1 MNTKKTFLGCAAAI
15 GCVASSTLASAQET
29 PERRDIGRA
38 SYALEIEP
46 HLAFGPANV
55 YGNTGFGGGLRLGV
69 PLAVGHI
76 GRLPDNLAL
85 GFGGDI
91 IHYENCYFGDRCGA
105 NYLMFPV
112 DVQWNVYVARTV
124 SLFGEAGAFVYKGF
138 LDACRAGDVGCSAPS
153 DFGVLPT
160 LALGVRAH
168 ISDST
173 TFLARVGYP
182 TVTLGFSFL

>member
-1 MNTKKTFLGCAAAI
+1 MGS
-15 GCVASSTLASAQET
+15 VASSTSAFAQET
-29 PERRDIGRA
+29 PEPRDARRA

-55 YGNTGFGGGLRLGV
+55 YGNTGFGGGVRLGV

-76 GRLPDNLAL
+76 DRFPQNIAL
-85 GFGGDI
+85 GFGGDM

-112 DVQWNVYVARTV
+112 DAQWNVYVARSV
-124 SLFGEAGAFVYKGF
+124 SLFGEAGVFVYKGF
-138 LDACRAGDVGCSAPS
+138 LDGCRAGDIGCSAPS
-153 DFGVLPT
+153 DFGLLPT

-168 ISDST
+168 LNDAT
-173 TFLARVGYP
+173 AFVARVGYP
-182 TVTLGFSFL
+182 TITLGFSFF